1 MLCLFYHNAN
11 IWGKK
16 KGLGSLSLGF
26 FPCNASHYVY
36 HPAPYALPCGN
47 RALGIG
53 PWGVETNADPLAIA
67 LAIKSIVSDPV
78 VTCLLPAS
86 MKRWQR

>member
-1 MLCLFYHNAN
+1 MFILSQCKYL
-11 IWGKK
+11 GKK

-26 FPCNASHYVY
+26 FPCNASHCVY
-36 HPAPYALPCGN
+36 HPAPYVLPCGN

-67 LAIKSIVSDPV
+67 LAIKSIVSDQHP
-78 VTCLLPAS
+78 
-86 MKRWQR
+86 